1 MFAAIVIA
9 VTGSALVAWAWWRRM
24 EAALRRSLLPVRAD
38 ASGSTRYSSE
48 SNLGLRGAYA
58 GSKVQSA
65 RFRQKTS
72 S

>member
-9 VTGSALVAWAWWRRM
+9 LTGSALVAWAWWRRT
-24 EAALRRSLLPVRAD
+24 EAILRRSLLPVRA
-38 ASGSTRYSSE
+38 
-48 SNLGLRGAYA
+48 NLGLRAAYA

-65 RFRQKTS
+65 RFRQNTS